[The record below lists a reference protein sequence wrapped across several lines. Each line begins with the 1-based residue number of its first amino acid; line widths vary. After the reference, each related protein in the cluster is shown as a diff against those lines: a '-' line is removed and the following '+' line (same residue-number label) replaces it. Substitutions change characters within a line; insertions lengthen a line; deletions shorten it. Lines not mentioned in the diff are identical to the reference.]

1 MEVAAGVPPRVP
13 CNILTG
19 PLGAGK
25 STAILKLLQTHGDG
39 SWAVLVNEM
48 GDVGIDG
55 VIAESG
61 GATTAQVSGGCICC
75 ANGVAV
81 RVALT
86 RLLRQRPSRL
96 LIEPSGLGHVAEL
109 CEHLQA
115 EPLCQAVELRAVAC
129 VIPCS
134 NHDKPWAEAPLYR
147 DMVHASDL
155 LILNRRDVDAKATL
169 ATDAWAAQLYPPK
182 ATLIADRGACST
194 TWIDAPRDAVAIEQE
209 HAPGTEEDDEYRPKR
224 TFTHLDG
231 SKRTESH
238 GGGRAYVGVI
248 FGRTSQP
255 FEADRLDAACEQ
267 ACLVPD
273 AERFKG
279 VFYVRTRGWTLV
291 QWVRGGG
298 AATRDVL
305 SRAADSRFQLILC
318 GDEPAPAAVAAL
330 EGAFMGARGKLV

>member
-1 MEVAAGVPPRVP
+1 MP

-61 GATTAQVSGGCICC
+61 GAATAQVSGGCICC

-109 CEHLQA
+109 CERLQA

-134 NHDKPWAEAPLYR
+134 NHDKLWAEAPLYR
-147 DMVHASDL
+147 DMVHASDV

-209 HAPGTEEDDEYRPKR
+209 HAPGAEADDEYRPKR

-255 FEADRLDAACEQ
+255 FEVPKGQYINVSRVFRNDKLKGKSLLAFAEY
-267 ACLVPD
+267 LVIDPD
-273 AERFKG
+273 LYAISATDYSSSANWEKTPYKPGLKRASGVTVVRF
-279 VFYVRTRGWTLV
+279 
-291 QWVRGGG
+291 
-298 AATRDVL
+298 
-305 SRAADSRFQLILC
+305 DSRS
-318 GDEPAPAAVAAL
+318 GNWTNVTTHPR
-330 EGAFMGARGKLV
+330 ARRAHDY